1 LQDDGTWKAQKNG
14 CLTIKPGN
22 ASFYLQRTDKKKWVL
37 EFTIVQH
44 LCHDMY
50 WEDGKT
56 TKFKNGTDIALAV
69 VEVTDPIRLAAAMGD
84 LKSQLSKIPEPK
96 PFKGT
101 FRN

>member
-1 LQDDGTWKAQKNG
+1 
-14 CLTIKPGN
+14 
-22 ASFYLQRTDKKKWVL
+22 
-37 EFTIVQH
+37 
-44 LCHDMY
+44 MY

-101 FRN
+101 FRNQKEIAGIKGLVAGYPMDIFYEEKGHLDGGNFA